1 MKVINKSRKIISIK
15 GEAFLPGT
23 EMVLPQGLEN
33 NPCIVDYIAKG
44 ILADADAVI
53 SSAAVDADEKAR
65 IEQEAVEKYKAEQ
78 AEKESEIKAVK
89 SMKKDDLINKAIGM
103 GLEVNDNNTVDELK
117 EKIIAALMQ

>member
-44 ILADADAVI
+44 ILADADAVT

>member
-1 MKVINKSRKIISIK
+1 
-15 GEAFLPGT
+15 
-23 EMVLPQGLEN
+23 
-33 NPCIVDYIAKG
+33 VDYIAKG
-44 ILADADAVI
+44 ILADADVVI

>member
-44 ILADADAVI
+44 ILADADVVI